1 MITKVVYVLV
11 SSKNDYYVEMLQL
24 SLYSLRIFHP
34 DDIVEVVMDEKTY
47 SRLVKQKHRLLADVK
62 PIVVEIPKEY
72 SLMQR
77 SRYLKTRLRE
87 IIVGDFLYLDTDT
100 VVAGPLGEV
109 DHFSGVI
116 AAVWDNHDGEFFIDQ
131 SEPKGW
137 AEQFPVKRFN
147 AGVLYVKDT
156 STALR
161 FFQQWHE
168 NWKYCVSEGCSFD
181 QPGFRKA
188 YAESGIE
195 IEQMSGI
202 WNCQVTRATSA
213 PFIDDAKVLHYQ
225 RAGAVIS
232 IFGHSIRK
240 KGKVCDDAASFV
252 KNARYFFSG
261 HNLYLTTLEYEAL
274 DSVRYTLFNYPRFFR
289 FMSSLSKANSRLI
302 EFLVMAKGQFR
313 Q

>member
-1 MITKVVYVLV
+1 MKTKIVYVLV
-11 SSKNDYYVEMLQL
+11 SNKGDYYSELLLL
-24 SLYSLRIFHP
+24 SLYSLRLYHP
-34 DDIVEVVMDEKTY
+34 DVTADVIMDEDTRR
-47 SRLVKQKHRLLADVK
+47 RLVRENS
-62 PIVVEIPKEY
+62 PILKEVHPVIVPTPNGY
-72 SLMQR
+72 STTLR
-77 SRYLKTRLRE
+77 SRYLKTKLRD
-87 IIVGDFLYLDTDT
+87 IITGDFLFLDTDT
-100 VVAGPLGEV
+100 IVVGSLESV
-109 DHFSGVI
+109 DNIISDI
-116 AAVWDNHDGEFFIDQ
+116 AAVWDNHDGEFFKDQ
-131 SEPKGW
+131 SEPKEW
-137 AEQFPVKRFN
+137 SSLFPVKRFN
-147 AGVLYVKDT
+147 SGVLFVKDT
-156 STALR
+156 TAAHL
-161 FFQQWHE
+161 FYQQWHE
-168 NWKYCVSEGCSFD
+168 NWKYCVSRGCHFD

-232 IFGHSIRK
+232 VFGHSIRK
-240 KGKVCDDAASFV
+240 KGNVCDDAASFV

-274 DSVRYTLFNYPRFFR
+274 DSFRYTLFNYPHFFR
-289 FMSSLSKANSRLI
+289 FMSAISKAHSRLI

>member
-1 MITKVVYVLV
+1 
-11 SSKNDYYVEMLQL
+11 
-24 SLYSLRIFHP
+24 
-34 DDIVEVVMDEKTY
+34 MDEDTHRRLIRENSPILKEAHPVVVPIPNGY
-47 SRLVKQKHRLLADVK
+47 S
-62 PIVVEIPKEY
+62 
-72 SLMQR
+72 STQR
-77 SRYLKTRLRE
+77 SRYLKTSLRE
-87 IIVGDFLYLDTDT
+87 IISGDFIFLDTDT
-100 VVAGPLGEV
+100 VIAGPLGEV
-109 DHFSGVI
+109 DSFQCDI
-116 AAVWDNHDGEFFIDQ
+116 AAVWESHNGEIFKKQ
-131 SEPKGW
+131 TEPNDWEKLFSVK
-137 AEQFPVKRFN
+137 QFN
-147 AGVLYVKDT
+147 TGVLYVKDT
-156 STALR
+156 ATTHL

-168 NWKYCVSEGCSFD
+168 NWKYCVSRGCHFD

-232 IFGHSIRK
+232 IFGHFIRK

-261 HNLYLTTLEYEAL
+261 HNLYLTTLEYDAL
-274 DSVRYTLFNYPRFFR
+274 DSFRYTLFNYPRFFR
-289 FMSSLSKANSRLI
+289 FMSALSKAHSRLI